1 MSKRRFL
8 VIGLGRF
15 GSAVAVGLANAGCEV
30 VAVDRLME
38 YVEPVKDRVAYA
50 IEMDATDTNAL
61 RSIDARSCDAAIVAM
76 GGDFEASVMSV
87 LALKDA
93 GVQRVIAR
101 ARNGRQARVLRSIG
115 AAEVI
120 EVESDVGRQL
130 AQRLVEKAEKA
141 DPSEKSDGSKT
152 A

>member
-15 GSAVAVGLANAGCEV
+15 GSAVATGLAGAGCEV

-50 IEMDATDTNAL
+50 IQLDATDSTAL
-61 RSIDARSCDAAIVAM
+61 RSIDARSCEAAVIAM

-93 GVQRVIAR
+93 GVLRVIAR
-101 ARNGRQARVLRSIG
+101 ARDARQARVLRAAG
-115 AAEVI
+115 ATEVI
-120 EVESDVGRQL
+120 EVESEVGREL
-130 AQRLVEKAEKA
+130 SKRLSQVSPTPPAA
-141 DPSEKSDGSKT
+141 S
-152 A
+152 